1 MTDYYLEHPQALENQ
16 PKRSIAEYVESN
28 GLLVPRRFVS
38 LEKSLNS
45 GQRII
50 ARSEHS
56 QDYNG
61 VSGMVYSP
69 TLKEGIEDEA
79 AIRDFAFKRSH
90 DFFQD
95 QDHIVQY
102 CSLLGLNHRKFKREI
117 TFSYWQHLDGYNRAI
132 VADSAISE
140 RYHIMTSRR
149 KKRVNPLYNYTIVE
163 KGIAA
168 HGGGSVLPP
177 KLKDELSSLIE
188 FYETVRHLPRFDAN
202 HCPIMEFQ
210 TGQRYTY
217 FLQYHRTRDFQPAPF
232 SVEKPSGKKW
242 LEAFFVRG
250 ITPPDGIH
258 CDLTIA
264 PINQTGKR
272 SERDLTTWNLPHSED
287 SFFPCTAPTM
297 YEEIMAKR
305 RRVQITHT
313 PSLKMDLED
322 LASQGH
328 ILRSIIFK
336 PEISV
341 IIPSYKIFSQREYRQ
356 SWKKAEKTG
365 CDQSI
370 PIHLISDGRTAY
382 LRRE

>member
-1 MTDYYLEHPQALENQ
+1 MTDYYLEHPEALENQ
-16 PKRSIAEYVESN
+16 PKRSISDYVESN
-28 GLLVPRRFVS
+28 GLLVPRRFTS
-38 LEKSLNS
+38 LEKSLKS
-45 GQRII
+45 GQQII

-69 TLKEGIEDEA
+69 TLKEGIETEA
-79 AIRDFAFKRSH
+79 AIRAFAFKRSY
-90 DFFQD
+90 DFLGNE
-95 QDHIVQY
+95 DHIVQY
-102 CSLLGLNHRKFKREI
+102 CSLLGLNYRKFKREI
-117 TFSYWQHLDGYNRAI
+117 TFSYWQYVEGYNQTV
-132 VADSAISE
+132 VADSAIPE

-149 KKRVNPLYNYTIVE
+149 KRKANPLYNYTIVE

-188 FYETVRHLPRFDAN
+188 FYETVRHLPLFDAN

-217 FLQYHRTRDFQPAPF
+217 FLQYHRTRDFQPATF
-232 SVEKPSGKKW
+232 SLDKEPNREWFK
-242 LEAFFVRG
+242 AFFVRG
-250 ITPPDGIH
+250 VTPPEGIH
-258 CDLTIA
+258 CNLVIA
-264 PINQTGKR
+264 PVDQTGER
-272 SERDLTTWNLPHSED
+272 SERDLTTWNLPSSED

-313 PSLKMDLED
+313 PSLEMDMED

-328 ILRSIIFK
+328 LLRSIIFK
-336 PEISV
+336 PEVSL
-341 IIPSYKIFSQREYRQ
+341 IIPLYKIFSESEYRQ

-365 CDQSI
+365 QDQSV
-370 PIHLISDGRTAY
+370 PISLISDGRTAY
-382 LRRE
+382 LRRD